1 MSRLR
6 KSWVRF
12 RNPHATIRF
21 GRNTYLGPGFS
32 LHMPFGG
39 TFIADDGVEFRRN
52 FRAELAGPQSL
63 IRFGSGSV
71 CTYDVLMQCGTSITI
86 GERCMFGQSTLVVDG
101 NHRFRDLDVPM
112 LQQGYDFTPIR
123 IADDATITTKCT
135 IIADVGQRALVA
147 ANAVVTRPVPAYSV
161 AAGVPARV
169 IDYFGPDADAP
180 VGLSVANSDRSG

>member
-1 MSRLR
+1 
-6 KSWVRF
+6 
-12 RNPHATIRF
+12 
-21 GRNTYLGPGFS
+21 
-32 LHMPFGG
+32 
-39 TFIADDGVEFRRN
+39 
-52 FRAELAGPQSL
+52 
-63 IRFGSGSV
+63 
-71 CTYDVLMQCGTSITI
+71 MQCGTSITI

-180 VGLSVANSDRSG
+180 VGLTVSELGQVGLSGRVAAACGLIPGGEEVRRERLLVDAVDAPPDALGEPRRAARHEWRQGQPASASGRLDAPRV